1 MPWDNNG
8 TSITSQRPSRV
19 TFGNLTHLT
28 SNQTEAQLTS
38 DAPPQ
43 TADGGNCSNI
53 RTLQSLTRKAK
64 FWRFKVMSIK
74 RTETSVLTPSNQ
86 TPFTNNGIS
95 SMLMSGRASQSKVSL
110 TRNSVSMS
118 RDHSM
123 LSHR

>member
-28 SNQTEAQLTS
+28 SNQMEAQLTS

-64 FWRFKVMSIK
+64 FWRFKVMSIL

-110 TRNSVSMS
+110 IRSLVSMS
-118 RDHSM
+118 KDHST